1 MNPEV
6 NGQMQREWGWL
17 IAIYLF
23 LGGIGSGAYVIAAVN
38 WLLGNGAEASTAV
51 GLWIGF
57 PALAI
62 GSVCLLAD
70 LGSPSRAILAGMKPG
85 TSWMAR
91 GFWIISVFMILAF
104 SHFILQLFTGVQDTP
119 GGRSL
124 LSLIAVAGIVFAIGT
139 MAYTGI
145 LLSASKGI
153 PFWRSGA
160 VPVVFVV
167 SALVTG
173 HFTIM
178 LGMALLLGGPE
189 MAEPLRIMALEAA
202 VLVGL
207 EVLAIVFF
215 LQGAFGGPD
224 SRESVER
231 ILRRRSF
238 VVGYFVLGL
247 AVPLILMVMAYLSGI
262 DAGGYQL
269 KLWLPLGA
277 ALGLAGGLILRQSV
291 LVCGALP
298 TLNMGGFEFR
308 RIARPKEPK
317 PGIGLMPPA

>member
-1 MNPEV
+1 MNPEA
-6 NGQMQREWGWL
+6 NGQMQREWGWW

-23 LGGIGSGAYVIAAVN
+23 LGGIGGGAYTIGAVN
-38 WLLGNGAEASTAV
+38 WLIGEGAEASTTL

-70 LGSPSRAILAGMKPG
+70 LGSPTRAILAGMRPG

-91 GFWIISVFMILAF
+91 GFWIISAFMILAF
-104 SHFILQLFTGVQDTP
+104 VHFVLHLFTEAGQLANGTT
-119 GGRSL
+119 L
-124 LSLIAVAGIVFAIGT
+124 LNWIAVAGIVFAVGT

-178 LGMALLLGGPE
+178 LGMALGLGGPDIVE
-189 MAEPLRIMALEAA
+189 ALRIMALEAA

-215 LQGAFGGPD
+215 LQAAFGGPD
-224 SRESVER
+224 SRESAER
-231 ILRRRSF
+231 ILRKRSF
-238 VVGYFVLGL
+238 VLGYFLLGL
-247 AVPLILMVMAYLSGI
+247 AVPLVLMVLAYRAQTGV
-262 DAGGYQL
+262 GNY
-269 KLWLPLGA
+269 LGMISMGA
-277 ALGLAGGLILRQSV
+277 FLGLAGGLILRQSV
-291 LVCGALP
+291 LVSGALP

-317 PGIGLMPPA
+317 PGIGLMPPT

>member
-1 MNPEV
+1 MNPEA
-6 NGQMQREWGWL
+6 NGQLQREWGWW

-23 LGGIGSGAYVIAAVN
+23 LGGIGGGAYTIGAVN
-38 WLLGNGAEASTAV
+38 WLIGEGAEASTTM

-57 PALAI
+57 PALVI

-70 LGSPSRAILAGMKPG
+70 LGSPTRAILAGMKPR

-104 SHFILQLFTGVQDTP
+104 LHFVLHLFTGMGDTA

-124 LSLIAVAGIVFAIGT
+124 LNVIAVAGIVFAVGT

-145 LLSASKGI
+145 LLSTSKGI
-153 PFWRSGA
+153 PFWRSGV
-160 VPVVFVV
+160 VPVLFVV

-178 LGMALLLGGPE
+178 LGMALGFGGQE
-189 MAEPLRIMALEAA
+189 MTEPLRIMALEAA

-207 EVLAIVFF
+207 EVLAIAFF
-215 LQGAFGGPD
+215 LQGAFGGAYSRD
-224 SRESVER
+224 SAER
-231 ILRRRSF
+231 VLRKRSF
-238 VVGYFVLGL
+238 VVGYFLLGL
-247 AVPLILMVMAYLSGI
+247 AVPLVLMVMAYRSE
-262 DAGGYQL
+262 AGTVSYL
-269 KLWLPLGA
+269 AMISLGA

-317 PGIGLMPPA
+317 PGIGLMPPT

>member
-1 MNPEV
+1 
-6 NGQMQREWGWL
+6 MQREWGWW

-23 LGGIGSGAYVIAAVN
+23 LGGIGGGAYTIGAVN
-38 WLLGNGAEASTAV
+38 WLIGEGAEASTTM

-57 PALAI
+57 PALVI
-62 GSVCLLAD
+62 GSICLLAD
-70 LGSPSRAILAGMKPG
+70 LGSPTRAILAGMRPR

-91 GFWIISVFMILAF
+91 GFWIISAFMILAF
-104 SHFILQLFTGVQDTP
+104 IHFVLHLFTEASRLPEG
-119 GGRSL
+119 SAL
-124 LSLIAVAGIVFAIGT
+124 LNWIAVGGIVFAVGT

-178 LGMALLLGGPE
+178 LSMAMGFGGAD
-189 MAEPLRIMALEAA
+189 MTEPLRIMALEAA

-207 EVLAIVFF
+207 EVLAVVFF
-215 LQGAFGGPD
+215 LQAAWSRPD
-224 SRESVER
+224 PRESAER
-231 ILRRRSF
+231 ILRKRSF
-238 VVGYFVLGL
+238 VVGYFLLGL
-247 AVPLILMVMAYLSGI
+247 AVPLALMLLAYRSQ
-262 DAGGYQL
+262 AGASNYLGMIF
-269 KLWLPLGA
+269 LGA
-277 ALGLAGGLILRQSV
+277 VLGLVGGLILRQSV

-317 PGIGLMPPA
+317 PGIGLMPPT

>member
-1 MNPEV
+1 MNPEA
-6 NGQMQREWGWL
+6 NGQLQREWGWW

-23 LGGIGSGAYVIAAVN
+23 LGGIGGGAYTIGAVN
-38 WLLGNGAEASTAV
+38 WLIGEGAEASTTI

-57 PALAI
+57 PALVI

-70 LGSPSRAILAGMKPG
+70 LGSPTRAILAGMTPG

-104 SHFILQLFTGVQDTP
+104 LHFVLHLFTGMGDTA

-124 LSLIAVAGIVFAIGT
+124 LSVIAVAGIIFAVGT

-145 LLSASKGI
+145 LLSTSKGI
-153 PFWRSGA
+153 PFWRSGV
-160 VPVVFVV
+160 VPVLFVV

-178 LGMALLLGGPE
+178 LGMVLGFAWPE
-189 MAEPLRIMALEAA
+189 MAEPLRVMALEAA
-202 VLVGL
+202 ILVGL
-207 EVLAIVFF
+207 EVLAIAFF
-215 LQGAFGGPD
+215 LQGAFGGSD
-224 SRESVER
+224 SREAAER
-231 ILRRRSF
+231 VLRKRSF
-238 VVGYFVLGL
+238 VVGYFLLGL
-247 AVPLILMVMAYLSGI
+247 AVPLVLMVMAYRSEASAGI
-262 DAGGYQL
+262 YLAMIS
-269 KLWLPLGA
+269 LGA

-317 PGIGLMPPA
+317 AGIGLMPPT

>member
-1 MNPEV
+1 MNPEA
-6 NGQMQREWGWL
+6 NGQIQREWGWW

-23 LGGIGSGAYVIAAVN
+23 LGGIGGGAYTIGAVN
-38 WLLGNGAEASTAV
+38 WLIGESAETSTTM

-70 LGSPSRAILAGMKPG
+70 LGSPKRAILAGMKPG

-91 GFWIISVFMILAF
+91 GFWIISVFMILALL
-104 SHFILQLFTGVQDTP
+104 HFVLHIFTGVGSSA
-119 GGRSL
+119 GGRAAL
-124 LSLIAVAGIVFAIGT
+124 NAIAVAGIVFAVGT

-145 LLSASKGI
+145 LLSSSKGI
-153 PFWRSGA
+153 PFWRSGV

-178 LGMALLLGGPE
+178 LGMVLGFGGQE

-202 VLVGL
+202 VLVGM

-215 LQGAFGGPD
+215 LQAAFGGAD
-224 SRESVER
+224 SRESVR
-231 ILRRRSF
+231 RVLRKRSF
-238 VVGYFVLGL
+238 VVGYFLMGL
-247 AVPLILMVMAYLSGI
+247 AVPLALMVIAYRSEGGG
-262 DAGGYQL
+262 GGYL
-269 KLWLPLGA
+269 AIISLGA
-277 ALGLAGGLILRQSV
+277 TLGLAGGLILRQSV

-298 TLNMGGFEFR
+298 TLNIGGFEFR

-317 PGIGLMPPA
+317 PGIGLMPPT